1 MEGDPEKVSADGYD
15 RVNYL
20 ISTNPGEP
28 IKPLN
33 QVASGGELSRIMLA
47 LKTVLADRDGVDTLI
62 FDEIDSGIS
71 GKTAWK
77 VAEKIGRLGRAH
89 QILCITHL
97 PQIAAMAD
105 THFLIEKK
113 VEEGH
118 AVTHIREVHGE
129 DSVKELARLL
139 GGEEI
144 SSSALENAREMKK
157 TAMEIK

>member
-1 MEGDPEKVSADGYD
+1 M
-15 RVNYL
+15 
-20 ISTNPGEP
+20 
-28 IKPLN
+28 
-33 QVASGGELSRIMLA
+33 
-47 LKTVLADRDGVDTLI
+47 
-62 FDEIDSGIS
+62 
-71 GKTAWK
+71 
-77 VAEKIGRLGRAH
+77 
-89 QILCITHL
+89 

-118 AVTHIREVHGE
+118 AVTHIREVHAE